1 MDHAA
6 RIPRVAASPTI
17 KWIAAITLSF
27 AAGAGS
33 MLVAF
38 PYLFP
43 PPLAAE
49 AAPVPLA
56 DAAPVPLADAA
67 PVARTALAAAVPTVA
82 VRATSV
88 KPAAPATVAAPVF
101 RFDENA
107 PGRDPIHWANGTGS
121 FVLTAEGWVLR
132 LNDDFRAGPG
142 PNFWLYLNTTA
153 VGEETAFRADRGR
166 VKLALLRSFGG
177 AQNYKLPPGLNPSDF
192 HTLTIWCET
201 FGVYI
206 ASGALVIPPPG

>member
-1 MDHAA
+1 MDHPTSMPLGA
-6 RIPRVAASPTI
+6 RASTRR
-17 KWIAAITLSF
+17 WIAAITLSF
-27 AAGAGS
+27 SAGAGS

-43 PPLAAE
+43 PPVA
-49 AAPVPLA
+49 A
-56 DAAPVPLADAA
+56 DAAPVPLATIAPA
-67 PVARTALAAAVPTVA
+67 PVSVSPSTQTGRTTEVSAAT
-82 VRATSV
+82 
-88 KPAAPATVAAPVF
+88 APEF

-132 LNDDFRAGPG
+132 LNGDFRAGPG
-142 PNFWLYLNTTA
+142 PNFWIYLNTTA
-153 VGEETAFRADRGR
+153 VGEENAFRADHRR
-166 VKLALLRSFGG
+166 IKLAPLRAFAG
-177 AQNYKLPPGLNPSDF
+177 AQNYQLPAGLNPNDF

-206 ASGALVIPPPG
+206 ASGALGKPPQG

>member
-1 MDHAA
+1 MHPTARSQRLAA
-6 RIPRVAASPTI
+6 PSTI

-43 PPLAAE
+43 PALA
-49 AAPVPLA
+49 A
-56 DAAPVPLADAA
+56 DAAPVPLAAA
-67 PVARTALAAAVPTVA
+67 ASAGAVQVTAL
-82 VRATSV
+82 
-88 KPAAPATVAAPVF
+88 KPAAPAAVAAPVF

-107 PGRDPIHWANGTGS
+107 PGRDPIHWANGSGR
-121 FVLTAEGWVLR
+121 FVLTADGWVLR
-132 LNDDFRAGPG
+132 LNGDFRAGPG

-153 VGEETAFRADRGR
+153 VGEESAFRADRGR
-166 VKLALLRSFGG
+166 VKLAPLRAFGG
-177 AQNYKLPPGLNPSDF
+177 SQNYLLPAGLNPKDF

-206 ASGALVIPPPG
+206 ASGALVAPAQG